1 MSENIESENYIVGRH
16 PVIEALSADSPLEK
30 VFIVYGA
37 DDSQIQ
43 RIRSLADRKEIQCS
57 TVDRKKFSDLER
69 TIGIER
75 NAAQGVIAL
84 RSGHRAYS
92 LNDLLEEATTAS
104 SAPLIVVLDGI
115 TDPHNLGAIAR
126 SAEAAGAFGLVV
138 PQRYSAPI
146 TAVVSKAS
154 AGAIE
159 HLKIARVPRVS
170 EALKECRRLGWT
182 ILGAGSPGT
191 SPYTDPVERG
201 PIILVIGDEG
211 TGLHTSVRNIC
222 HRILEIPLHGKV
234 SSLNASVAAGIILF
248 QLIYQRNTS
257 AQSQ

>member
-1 MSENIESENYIVGRH
+1 MDHGNYIAGKH
-16 PVIEALSADSPLEK
+16 PVLEAIAADSPLEK

-37 DDSQIQ
+37 DDSQIH
-43 RIRSLADRKEIQCS
+43 RIRALADRKSIQCS
-57 TVDRKKFSDLER
+57 TVDKKKFSDLER

-84 RSGHRAYS
+84 LSARKAYT
-92 LNDLLEEATTAS
+92 LNDLLEEAIAVS

-115 TDPHNLGAIAR
+115 TDPYNLGAIAR

-170 EALKECRRLGWT
+170 EALKECRQLGWT
-182 ILGAGSPGT
+182 ILGTGSPGT
-191 SPYTDPVERG
+191 SPYTDPVEKG

-211 TGLHTSVRNIC
+211 AGLHPSVRNIC

-248 QLIYQRNTS
+248 HLALNRSHKNRHIS
-257 AQSQ
+257 